1 MASLSGLK
9 HIKLVFGLRTFAL
22 SSSSPQMLCPEPHA
36 WLVLSHLFEG
46 HQFKVILWLCL
57 DNQFKAVPPPAT
69 LIYFITSLSTC
80 LLFCSFVYLSVR
92 LETLDAGISL
102 IPAVCWMPTTVLDT
116 QLVLNV
122 CSLNK
127 MENVSVLENIRCL
140 RIPFKSFA
148 DFLNTLSSHAVR
160 WLREETI

>member
-1 MASLSGLK
+1 
-9 HIKLVFGLRTFAL
+9 
-22 SSSSPQMLCPEPHA
+22 MLCPEPHV
-36 WLVLSHLFEG
+36 WLVHSHLFEG

-57 DNQFKAVPPPAT
+57 DNQFKAVPRPAT

-80 LLFCSFVYLSVR
+80 LRYNISLNLFTSLFICLSLRQIRNSF
-92 LETLDAGISL
+92 EAGISL

-140 RIPFKSFA
+140 SIPFKYFA
-148 DFLNTLSSHAVR
+148 DFLNTLSSHAMR
-160 WLREETI
+160 WLGEETI